1 MRAHSLLAAAVL
13 FAAASPVLAQGISL
27 GEPSCLPV
35 ERNVVVHASATGEA
49 PGGSARL
56 YFRWKGHGEFYWV
69 GLETEGGGR
78 AWATPPKPRKQN
90 DAVEEYAVLLDA
102 AGREIARSETRTVPV
117 TRDCRADLSPREHGF
132 AQNLTIG
139 ETAANQQNK
148 DVMGFL
154 CDGIVTRV
162 NPAGIRRAD
171 ETCRTCVV
179 AWWQKNEVLVPL
191 ATVGGVTTVTII
203 ENRPEPSP
211 SRP

>member
-49 PGGSARL
+49 PGGSTRL
-56 YFRWKGHGEFYWV
+56 YFRWKGHGDFYWV
-69 GLETEGGGR
+69 GMETAGGGR

-102 AGREIARSETRTVPV
+102 AGREVARSETRTVPV

-132 AQNLTIG
+132 AENLTIG

>member
-56 YFRWKGHGEFYWV
+56 YFRWRGHGEFYWV

-102 AGREIARSETRTVPV
+102 AGHEIARSETRTVPV